1 LTVIIVNHESWPDVL
16 RLTGS
21 LMAEPEFASGLCHV
35 LVVDN
40 ASHGPVPPEIA
51 ASQPGLQLVA
61 RAENGGFAVGVNA
74 GWRVSRSPWLL
85 VLNPDVE
92 VVSGFLGQV
101 LAQLTRYDA
110 DPDRPPGI
118 VGFGLRNPDGSP
130 QGSVGA
136 FPNLAR
142 TVWEQFIPRSR
153 RKYQA
158 GWRIRSGPVDWVTGA
173 CMLVNSE
180 MIAALGGMDED
191 FFLYYEE
198 VAFSRSARRLGWRV
212 EYDASVS
219 VIHRHPLQNRA
230 ISPKM
235 RVITRHSKLL
245 YFLKHLPR
253 WQFLGLSGIVTL
265 ESAIQGL
272 WCRYQDR
279 QEDARAWRTI
289 RDVARRLRNGA
300 ELRGRQVLA
309 LAESVAISEHPSEN
323 EPPAASNAVSESARA
338 ATTPLGS
345 ARTPR
350 GARRS
355 RTTLLEPRKDGP
367 T

>member
-1 LTVIIVNHESWPDVL
+1 
-16 RLTGS
+16 
-21 LMAEPEFASGLCHV
+21 
-35 LVVDN
+35 
-40 ASHGPVPPEIA
+40 
-51 ASQPGLQLVA
+51 
-61 RAENGGFAVGVNA
+61 
-74 GWRVSRSPWLL
+74 
-85 VLNPDVE
+85 
-92 VVSGFLGQV
+92 
-101 LAQLTRYDA
+101 
-110 DPDRPPGI
+110 
-118 VGFGLRNPDGSP
+118 
-130 QGSVGA
+130 
-136 FPNLAR
+136 
-142 TVWEQFIPRSR
+142 
-153 RKYQA
+153 
-158 GWRIRSGPVDWVTGA
+158 
-173 CMLVNSE
+173 
-180 MIAALGGMDED
+180 
-191 FFLYYEE
+191 
-198 VAFSRSARRLGWRV
+198 V
-212 EYDASVS
+212 EYDAILS

-300 ELRGRQVLA
+300 ELRGREVLA
-309 LAESVAISEHPSEN
+309 LAESVAIPEHPSEN
-323 EPPAASNAVSESARA
+323 EPPTASNAASESART

-345 ARTPR
+345 ARMPR

-355 RTTLLEPRKDGP
+355 RTTLLKPRKDGP